1 MSNSNI
7 FSQSYH
13 LQKYIRTLYYC
24 IFKEIIRQFNAEEA
38 EAHLTA
44 EEKEVL
50 VLAAKAEDKMVP
62 VKATVPTKV
71 SKDVKAKK
79 TEQVEKETKTS
90 AAEVTDEICSDS
102 EYGSKSPDE
111 DSKEMPKSVEVSN
124 HPKPPPIRDRTLGGK
139 DYYTLTYY
147 DYPSDDDYIC

>member
-1 MSNSNI
+1 
-7 FSQSYH
+7 
-13 LQKYIRTLYYC
+13 
-24 IFKEIIRQFNAEEA
+24 
-38 EAHLTA
+38 
-44 EEKEVL
+44 
-50 VLAAKAEDKMVP
+50 MVP

-90 AAEVTDEICSDS
+90 EAEVTDEIYQIKNIDLNLQMKTPN
-102 EYGSKSPDE
+102 ET
-111 DSKEMPKSVEVSN
+111 PKSSEVSN